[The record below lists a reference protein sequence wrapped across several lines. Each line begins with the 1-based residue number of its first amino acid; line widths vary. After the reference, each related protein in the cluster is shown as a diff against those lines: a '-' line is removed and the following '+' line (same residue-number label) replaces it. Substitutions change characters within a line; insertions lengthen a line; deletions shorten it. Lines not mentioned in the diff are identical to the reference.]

1 MISLAQSSDSLG
13 DALSDSAIVQLRHI
27 SKSYSVKNKSTATPV
42 LKDISFSV
50 SRGRIFGII
59 GRSGA
64 GKSTL
69 LRLINYL
76 DQPDQGDVVVDGDI
90 LSELSNPELR
100 QKRQKIGIIFQHF
113 NLISTKTVFENIALP
128 LQFLGVDPSQINVR
142 VQELLL
148 RVGLEN
154 FANRYPESLS
164 GGQRQRVAI
173 ARSLATAPKLL
184 LCDEATSALDPES
197 THSILKLLQ
206 SLNRELGLTIILITH
221 EMSVIKSICHDVAV
235 LDHGELIE
243 LGSVLQVFSQPK
255 HPVTRALTQKAFHL
269 ELPELFAC
277 KVTENISPG
286 SYPLFRMT
294 FVGHA
299 ASEPMSVI
307 LFERFNVK
315 VNILQADVEYFCD
328 TQGDVQVG
336 FLLSQLV
343 GEPEAIVR
351 AVSYLKEQ
359 GVSTEGVGYVAL

>member
-1 MISLAQSSDSLG
+1 MVNAKIETTIGSK
-13 DALSDSAIVQLRHI
+13 IVELRNV
-27 SKSYSVKNKSTATPV
+27 SKSYPIKNKSFFAPV
-42 LKDISFSV
+42 LKNVSLDVFS
-50 SRGRIFGII
+50 GRILGII

-69 LRLINYL
+69 LRLVNHLETPDFGEVVVNGDVL
-76 DQPDQGDVVVDGDI
+76 DQ
-90 LSELSNPELR
+90 LSPSMLR
-100 QKRQKIGIIFQHF
+100 QKRQKIGVIFQHF

-128 LQFLGVDPSQINVR
+128 LQFLGLKNVEIYQR
-142 VQELLL
+142 VHELLI
-148 RVGLEN
+148 RVGLED
-154 FANRYPESLS
+154 FAARYPDSLS

-173 ARSLATAPKLL
+173 ARSLATSPQLL

-243 LGSVLQVFSQPK
+243 IGSVLNVFSRPK
-255 HPVTRALTQKAFHL
+255 HPVTQALTQKAFHL
-269 ELPELFAC
+269 ELPELFAS
-277 KVTENISPG
+277 KVSQSSFPG
-286 SYPLFRMT
+286 AYPLFRMT
-294 FVGHA
+294 FVGDA
-299 ASEPMSVI
+299 ASEPISI
-307 LFERFNVK
+307 TLFERFNVK

-328 TQGDVQVG
+328 TEGNVQVG

-343 GEPEAIVR
+343 GESS
-351 AVSYLKEQ
+351 AVSEALLYLKER